1 MDKHKSPGLK
11 TSSGGKNP
19 KKIRTQDYKPV
30 KVKKS

>member
-1 MDKHKSPGLK
+1 MDKHHSPTIK
-11 TSSGGKNP
+11 TSGKNP

>member
-1 MDKHKSPGLK
+1 MDKHHSPAIK
-11 TSSGGKNP
+11 TKGDKNP